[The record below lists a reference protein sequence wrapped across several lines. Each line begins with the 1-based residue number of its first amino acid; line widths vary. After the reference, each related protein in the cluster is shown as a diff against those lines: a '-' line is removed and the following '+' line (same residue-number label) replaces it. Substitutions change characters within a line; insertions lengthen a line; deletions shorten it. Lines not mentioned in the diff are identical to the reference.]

1 MSALTRFRVAAQTT
15 SCARTANA
23 ARCSRRE
30 PEALSTS
37 LQTAVLFPEW
47 KQEVNRR
54 VAAHLKSK
62 TPSSGEPAAPT
73 EIRHPRGSRAA
84 QAAAR
89 VAARYAN
96 VPSYNEM
103 LTHEARAAVRAAEAA
118 SKAAQQAQAAFQY
131 VLDGLEAA
139 TSAEPDWQPE
149 PVSERRASP
158 AVVAP
163 AQKLPER
170 PAIQQETG
178 VAPIWELETDAQL
191 DQTASCQ
198 APTRSNRPAITEA
211 ERGTEARLG
220 EADESVQPIYA
231 NLIEFPRE
239 MIATRRVRPRRA
251 EGPLAETESAPQ
263 LSIFEVD
270 PAAISTQPAPATMEA
285 PAPPEWMRTEWSDMT
300 LQPLPPS
307 MNFEALA
314 PSTNFEALPSSM
326 SLQAQPSSMGFTAQL
341 PALDRAAQQQVV
353 DELLEEPEPRPARAI
368 EPAPMSRRLLAAF
381 VDCTLIAG
389 ALVAAA
395 MLAAFNLSE
404 LPGLR
409 AVAFCAGL
417 ALLAIGV
424 AYHTCFMTLARATP
438 GMRYAGIELNT
449 FSGYTTSCGQ
459 RCGRLLALV
468 LSVLPVGLGVVW
480 ALFDDGHLTWHDRL
494 SKTYLRKR

>member
-1 MSALTRFRVAAQTT
+1 M
-15 SCARTANA
+15 
-23 ARCSRRE
+23 
-30 PEALSTS
+30 STS

-62 TPSSGEPAAPT
+62 PPSPGESAAPT
-73 EIRHPRGSRAA
+73 EFRHPRGSRAA

-103 LTHEARAAVRAAEAA
+103 LTREARAAVDAAKAA

-131 VLDGLEAA
+131 VLDGLEAV
-139 TSAEPDWQPE
+139 TSAEPDWQSE
-149 PVSERRASP
+149 QISERRVSPAASP
-158 AVVAP
+158 AIVAP
-163 AQKLPER
+163 PQKLPVR
-170 PAIQQETG
+170 PVIHNESAI
-178 VAPIWELETDAQL
+178 APSWELESDAQS
-191 DQTASCQ
+191 DEAAAHA
-198 APTRSNRPAITEA
+198 APHRYDRPAITEA
-211 ERGTEARLG
+211 HLDAPG
-220 EADESVQPIYA
+220 ESLQPGEFVQPIYA

-251 EGPLAETESAPQ
+251 EGPLADVESVPQ

-270 PAAISTQPAPATMEA
+270 PSAISNQPAPATMDL
-285 PAPPEWMRTEWSDMT
+285 PATPEWMRTGWSEMT

-307 MNFEALA
+307 MNFEAA
-314 PSTNFEALPSSM
+314 PASI
-326 SLQAQPSSMGFTAQL
+326 SLQAHPSSMGFTAQL
-341 PALDRAAQQQVV
+341 PTQLPTLDREARPREQLV
-353 DELLEEPEPRPARAI
+353 DELLEEPALEATPAI
-368 EPAPMSRRLLAAF
+368 EPAPMSRRLLATF
-381 VDCTLIAG
+381 VDCTLISG

-395 MLAAFNLSE
+395 MLAASNVSE

-409 AVAFCAGL
+409 AVEFSAAL

-424 AYHTCFMTLARATP
+424 AYHTFFMTMARATP
-438 GMRYAGIELNT
+438 GMKYAGIELNT
-449 FSGYTTSCGQ
+449 FSGYTTSRWQ
-459 RCGRLLALV
+459 RFGRLLAML
-468 LSVLPVGLGVVW
+468 LSILPMGLGVVW

>member
-1 MSALTRFRVAAQTT
+1 M
-15 SCARTANA
+15 
-23 ARCSRRE
+23 
-30 PEALSTS
+30 STS

-62 TPSSGEPAAPT
+62 ATSASEPAGPT

-103 LTHEARAAVRAAEAA
+103 LSREARAAVDAAKAA
-118 SKAAQQAQAAFQY
+118 SKAVQQAQAAFQY

-139 TSAEPDWQPE
+139 NSAELDLQPE

-158 AVVAP
+158 AMVP
-163 AQKLPER
+163 PQQKLPER
-170 PAIQQETG
+170 PQMHRETAL
-178 VAPIWELETDAQL
+178 APSWELEADAQL
-191 DQTASCQ
+191 DETASHE
-198 APTRSNRPAITEA
+198 ALPRYDRPSITEA
-211 ERGTEARLG
+211 NL
-220 EADESVQPIYA
+220 DEPSESAQPIYA

-270 PAAISTQPAPATMEA
+270 PAAISTQPAPATTDL
-285 PAPPEWMRTEWSDMT
+285 PTPPEWMRTDWSDMT
-300 LQPLPPS
+300 LEPLPPS
-307 MNFEALA
+307 MNSA
-314 PSTNFEALPSSM
+314 PLPSSM
-326 SLQAQPSSMGFTAQL
+326 NFGALPANLEAQPSAMSFAAQL
-341 PALDRAAQQQVV
+341 PALDLEAQPREQFV
-353 DELLEEPEPRPARAI
+353 DELLEEPELEAAPAI
-368 EPAPMSRRLLAAF
+368 ELAPMSRRLLATF

-395 MLAAFNLSE
+395 ALAAYNTSE

-409 AVAFCAGL
+409 AVEFPAAV
-417 ALLAIGV
+417 ALLAIGI
-424 AYHTCFMTLARATP
+424 AYHVFFMTLARATP

-449 FSGYTTSCGQ
+449 FSGYTTSRGQ
-459 RCGRLLALV
+459 RCGRLLALL
-468 LSVLPVGLGVVW
+468 LSVLPLGLGMVW
-480 ALFDDGHLTWHDRL
+480 ALFDDGGLTWHDRL

>member
-1 MSALTRFRVAAQTT
+1 M
-15 SCARTANA
+15 
-23 ARCSRRE
+23 
-30 PEALSTS
+30 STS

-62 TPSSGEPAAPT
+62 ATSAGESAGPT

-103 LTHEARAAVRAAEAA
+103 LTREARAAVDAAKAA
-118 SKAAQQAQAAFQY
+118 SKAVQQAHAAFQY

-139 TSAEPDWQPE
+139 NSAEFESQPE
-149 PVSERRASP
+149 PISERRA
-158 AVVAP
+158 AP
-163 AQKLPER
+163 AMVPPPQKLPEQPQIR
-170 PAIQQETG
+170 RETAL
-178 VAPIWELETDAQL
+178 APSWELEADAQL
-191 DQTASCQ
+191 DETASQ
-198 APTRSNRPAITEA
+198 EALPRSNRPSITEA
-211 ERGTEARLG
+211 NLDESS
-220 EADESVQPIYA
+220 ESVQPIYA

-270 PAAISTQPAPATMEA
+270 PAAISTQPASATTDL

-307 MNFEALA
+307 MNFETA
-314 PSTNFEALPSSM
+314 PPSM
-326 SLQAQPSSMGFTAQL
+326 SLQAQSSSMSFAAQL
-341 PALDRAAQQQVV
+341 PTLDLEAQPREQFL
-353 DELLEEPEPRPARAI
+353 DELLEEPELEAAPAI
-368 EPAPMSRRLLAAF
+368 EPAPMSRRLLATF
-381 VDCTLIAG
+381 VDCTLIAA

-395 MLAAFNLSE
+395 ALAAYNTSE

-409 AVAFCAGL
+409 AVEFPAAV

-424 AYHTCFMTLARATP
+424 AYHVFFMTLARATP
-438 GMRYAGIELNT
+438 GMKYAGIELNS
-449 FSGYTTSCGQ
+449 FSGYTTSRGQ
-459 RCGRLLALV
+459 RCGRLLALL
-468 LSVLPVGLGVVW
+468 LSVLPLGLGMVW
-480 ALFDDGHLTWHDRL
+480 ALFDDGGLTWHDRL